1 MPPKSNSTYTLQC
14 VSGNNKNSVLKAG
27 KGSTSTIANTT
38 EGRIT
43 DSTTPSSEVDSLLFA
58 SHGNFPK
65 PV

>member
-1 MPPKSNSTYTLQC
+1 MPPKKEQKFTLQC
-14 VSGNNKNSVLKAG
+14 YGNIDKKSELKAG

-38 EGRIT
+38 GGRIT

>member
-1 MPPKSNSTYTLQC
+1 MPPKKEQKFTLQC
-14 VSGNNKNSVLKAG
+14 YGNNDKKFELKAC

-38 EGRIT
+38 GGRIT
-43 DSTTPSSEVDSLLFA
+43 DSTTVDSLLFA

>member
-1 MPPKSNSTYTLQC
+1 MPLKPNATYTLRC
-14 VSGNNKNSVLKAG
+14 YGGNDKKSELKAG

-38 EGRIT
+38 QGRIT
-43 DSTTPSSEVDSLLFA
+43 DSTTVDSFLFA

>member
-14 VSGNNKNSVLKAG
+14 YGGNDKKSESKAV

-38 EGRIT
+38 GGGIT
-43 DSTTPSSEVDSLLFA
+43 DSTTVDSLLFA

>member
-1 MPPKSNSTYTLQC
+1 MSSKSKSTYTLHC
-14 VSGNNKNSVLKAG
+14 VSGNNKNPVSKAG

-38 EGRIT
+38 QGQIL
-43 DSTTPSSEVDSLLFA
+43 DSTTVDSLFFA

>member
-1 MPPKSNSTYTLQC
+1 MPPKKEQKFTLQC
-14 VSGNNKNSVLKAG
+14 YGNNDKFELKAC

-38 EGRIT
+38 QGRIT
-43 DSTTPSSEVDSLLFA
+43 DSTTPSSEVDSLFFA